1 MIFSGPTAA
10 IQIIR
15 SGKLKALGITSKTR
29 IRALPD
35 VPPIGDEFPGYEI
48 IAWYGFLAPEG
59 TPRNIIGRI
68 HADVISVVKR
78 ADFQERLI
86 QDGIDPIA
94 NTPEEFA
101 AQIKADLVSWARVVK
116 ASGVTLD

>member
-1 MIFSGPTAA
+1 M
-10 IQIIR
+10 
-15 SGKLKALGITSKTR
+15 
-29 IRALPD
+29 ALPD
-35 VPPIGDEFPGYEI
+35 VPAIADEFPGYQI
-48 IAWYGFLAPEG
+48 LARYGFLAPAA
-59 TPRNIIGRI
+59 TPRNIIGKI
-68 HADVISVVKR
+68 HADVITIVR
-78 ADFQERLI
+78 RPDFQERLI